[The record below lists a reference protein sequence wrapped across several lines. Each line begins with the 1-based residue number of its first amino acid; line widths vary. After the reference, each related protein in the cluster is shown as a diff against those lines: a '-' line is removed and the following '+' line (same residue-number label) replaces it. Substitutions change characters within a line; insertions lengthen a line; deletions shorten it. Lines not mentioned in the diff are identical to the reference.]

1 MLDRDTYLTAEEAKA
16 FGLLDEVLARRPEAG
31 DQAG

>member
-16 FGLLDEVLARRPEAG
+16 FGLLDQVLLRRPEPGEAVS
-31 DQAG
+31 